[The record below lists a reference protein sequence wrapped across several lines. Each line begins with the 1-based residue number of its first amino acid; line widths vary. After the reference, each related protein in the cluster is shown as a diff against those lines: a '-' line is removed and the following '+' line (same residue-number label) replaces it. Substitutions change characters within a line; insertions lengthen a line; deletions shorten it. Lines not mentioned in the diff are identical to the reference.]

1 MNYLKDEKFG
11 CHSILDNM
19 KLDEYMSLIEIA
31 YKTSGGINGQRAA
44 LKTKSAK
51 QIRERMVEDFKN
63 GAVLPPVVIG
73 IVDDDVTLSHEISEE
88 KFKNYLNNIDK
99 ENISIIDGMQRTTA
113 MKEANL
119 TTDQQSRKHIR
130 VEFWIVNSI
139 NDLIYRM
146 LVLNTGQVPWNTRRQ
161 LEVVFTPI
169 KKMIN
174 ERIPELKLIEID
186 DGQRRTE
193 AGQFQANKIIELFH
207 VFSTR
212 SEKFD
217 TKQTLSE
224 SYQRIDMIESMAKD
238 NIFDLFI
245 RVLNEI
251 ITLDY
256 NFSKCTREREEGR
269 FKNGRDIFTSQ
280 PALVGLTVMLAQQI
294 LGRAGIDYS
303 KERIERN
310 SDEILSNFQQ
320 FNNNLKAMQH
330 EEVCTLLELSLLNEM
345 IGDLGKSSIGDRER
359 SFFKDAFKVLIEEKF
374 ELENMAP
381 CWRA

>member
-11 CHSILDNM
+11 CHSIIDNM
-19 KLDEYMSLIEIA
+19 KLNEYMSLIEVA
-31 YKTSGGINGQRAA
+31 YRTSGGINGQRTA
-44 LKTKSAK
+44 LTTKSAK
-51 QIRERMVEDFKN
+51 QIRERMVEDFKS

-73 IVDDDVTLSHEISEE
+73 IVDDQAPLSQVTSIEE
-88 KFKNYLNNIDK
+88 FRTYLNNTDK

-113 MKEANL
+113 MKESDLSVDEQA
-119 TTDQQSRKHIR
+119 QKSIR

-161 LEVVFTPI
+161 LEVVFSPI
-169 KKMIN
+169 KKIIN
-174 ERIPELKLIEID
+174 ERIPNLKLIEID

-224 SYQRIDMIESMAKD
+224 SYQRIDMIESMSKD

-245 RVLNEI
+245 EI
-251 ITLDY
+251 LREIVILDY
-256 NFSKCTREREEGR
+256 NFSKCEKEREEGR

-280 PALVGLTVMLAQQI
+280 PVLVGLTVILAQQI

-303 KERIERN
+303 PERIGEN
-310 SDEILSNFQQ
+310 ASEIILNFKN
-320 FNNNLKAMQH
+320 FNEKLNQKSK
-330 EEVCTLLELSLLNEM
+330 EEVCHFLELNLLNEL
-345 IGDLGKSSIGDRER
+345 ILGLPKSSIGDRER
-359 SFFKDAFKVLIEEKF
+359 SFFKDAFKVLIEENF

>member
-1 MNYLKDEKFG
+1 MDYLKDEKFG
-11 CHSILDNM
+11 CHSIIDNM
-19 KLDEYMSLIEIA
+19 ELNKYMSLIEVA
-31 YKTSGGINGQRAA
+31 YNTSGGINGQRTA

-51 QIRERMVEDFKN
+51 QIRERMVDDFKN

-73 IVDDDVTLSHEISEE
+73 IVDNITLSDEIFH
-88 KFKNYLNNIDK
+88 KDFQAYLNSIDK

-119 TTDQQSRKHIR
+119 SAVEQSKKNIR
-130 VEFWIVNSI
+130 VEFWIVKSI

-169 KKMIN
+169 KKIIN
-174 ERIPELKLIEID
+174 ERIPNLTLIEID
-186 DGQRRTE
+186 DEQRRTV
-193 AGQFQANKIIELFH
+193 AGQFQAHKIIELFH

-224 SYQRIDMIESMAKD
+224 SYQRIDMIESMSKD

-245 RVLNEI
+245 EILTEI
-251 ITLDY
+251 IRLDF
-256 NFSKCTREREEGR
+256 NFSKCESENNNAR

-280 PALVGLTVMLAQQI
+280 PVLVGLTVILAQQI
-294 LGRAGIDYS
+294 LGRVGINYS
-303 KERIERN
+303 KERIDNN
-310 SDEILSNFQQ
+310 SKKIISNFKN
-320 FNNNLKAMQH
+320 FNNKLEAKSKD
-330 EEVCTLLELSLLNEM
+330 EVCNFLELNLLNEL
-345 IGDLGKSSIGDRER
+345 IGGLPKSSIGDRER
-359 SFFKDAFKVLIEEKF
+359 SFFKDAFKVLIEENFK
-374 ELENMAP
+374 LDNMIP